1 MEQEASPL
9 ADPRMFGQN
18 DNSTAFFDFIYAN
31 PRPVFKPDLSSNP
44 QLFMN

>member
-9 ADPRMFGQN
+9 ADQRMFGQN
-18 DNSTAFFDFIYAN
+18 ENSAAFFDFIYAN
-31 PRPVFKPDLSSNP
+31 PRSVFNPDLSSNP